1 MLKRTCKAGLASVV
15 AYAAWRLYQSKRRAP
30 ENPGGWQ
37 PQPFPY
43 PPVPRASSDGDA
55 HLRPHVPVDMTPGGG
70 PEIDDEGVSVVPWME
85 PVGGGCPASHPVK
98 AKLASG
104 IYHEP
109 GGASYERTQPDRC
122 YLDAESAQADG
133 LRPSKR

>member
-1 MLKRTCKAGLASVV
+1 
-15 AYAAWRLYQSKRRAP
+15 
-30 ENPGGWQ
+30 
-37 PQPFPY
+37 
-43 PPVPRASSDGDA
+43 
-55 HLRPHVPVDMTPGGG
+55 MTPGGG